1 MFLVLGTVVIV
12 IIYVLTSRAS
22 TIEIATA
29 TPSRTVVVQVP
40 GSGQAGSLTI
50 PLPATASAGPG
61 VHDEV
66 VRQHSADIRN
76 LLEVSWFVLALT
88 AAASAVLGWFAS
100 GRVLRPVRQMTA
112 KARTISAGNL
122 GERLEVEGRNDE
134 FKQLGD
140 TFDDL
145 LARLEASFEAQRRFV
160 ANASHELRTPL
171 TVERT
176 LLQVALADPDAS
188 AESLRAT
195 CEDLLASGREH
206 ERLLEALL
214 TLARSERGL
223 ERREPVDL
231 AAIATAALEHAQPE
245 IERQSLQLVTALT
258 PAATTGDPALIQRLI
273 VNLVDNAVAY
283 NELGG
288 RVALSTAI
296 DGPYSLVSVANT
308 GAVIPADQLGRLFE
322 PFQRLGRERSGFD
335 GHYGLGL
342 SLVRAIASA
351 HGATVTATPMTGGGL
366 TVTVSFPSLRSR

>member
-1 MFLVLGTVVIV
+1 
-12 IIYVLTSRAS
+12 
-22 TIEIATA
+22 
-29 TPSRTVVVQVP
+29 VQ
-40 GSGQAGSLTI
+40 
-50 PLPATASAGPG
+50 
-61 VHDEV
+61 
-66 VRQHSADIRN
+66 QHSADTSH
-76 LLEVSWFVLALT
+76 LLEVSWVVLALT

-122 GERLEVEGRNDE
+122 DERLAVQGRNDE

-188 AESLRAT
+188 AATLRAT

-231 AAIATAALEHAQPE
+231 AAIVATVLEQARPE
-245 IERQSLQLVTALT
+245 IERRSLQLATAFE
-258 PAATTGDPALIQRLI
+258 PASTTGDPALEQRLI
-273 VNLVDNAVAY
+273 VNLVENAVAY
-283 NELGG
+283 CEVGG
-288 RVALSTAI
+288 RVAVETAI
-296 DGPYSLVSVANT
+296 DDARSLVSVANT
-308 GAVIPADQLGRLFE
+308 GPVIPADQLGRLFE
-322 PFQRLGRERSGFD
+322 PFQRLGPERTTD
-335 GHYGLGL
+335 GHHGLGL

-351 HGATVTATPMTGGGL
+351 HGATVTAAPLVGGGL
-366 TVTVSFPSLRSR
+366 TITVGFPNVISR

>member
-1 MFLVLGTVVIV
+1 V
-12 IIYVLTSRAS
+12 IIFVLTSRAS
-22 TIEIATA
+22 TIEVATA
-29 TPSRTVVVQVP
+29 RPSRAVVVKVP
-40 GSGQAGSLTI
+40 GSGQAGTVTI
-50 PLPATASAGPG
+50 PLPAAGSAPPG
-61 VHDEV
+61 VNDEV
-66 VRQHSADIRN
+66 VRQHSADTRN

-100 GRVLRPVRQMTA
+100 GRVLRPLRQMTA

-188 AESLRAT
+188 AETLRAT

-231 AAIATAALEHAQPE
+231 AAIATEALERAAPE
-245 IERQSLQLVTALT
+245 IERQSLQLVTDLQ

-273 VNLVDNAVAY
+273 VNLVENAVAY
-283 NELGG
+283 NEPGG

-296 DGPYSLVSVANT
+296 EGPYSLVSVANN

-351 HGATVTATPMTGGGL
+351 HGATVTATPLVGGGL
-366 TVTVSFPSLRSR
+366 TVAVGFPSVRSR